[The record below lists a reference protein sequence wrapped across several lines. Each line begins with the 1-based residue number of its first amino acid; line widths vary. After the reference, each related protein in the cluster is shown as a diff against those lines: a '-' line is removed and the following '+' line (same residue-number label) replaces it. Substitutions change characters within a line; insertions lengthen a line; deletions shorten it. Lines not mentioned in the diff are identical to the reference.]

1 MRSDAMNISEEE
13 KLPQNDKDDLDE
25 SLIPEAIR
33 ADEGIEEGDEG
44 GDEENHRETALPPA
58 MPPGA

>member
-1 MRSDAMNISEEE
+1 MNVSEEE
-13 KLPQNDKDDLDE
+13 KRPRKDKDDFDE

-33 ADEGIEEGDEG
+33 ADEGIEEGDEEKKHG
-44 GDEENHRETALPPA
+44 ETALPPA